1 MWQEKQEEETR
12 KVQFTGG
19 STYIVSLPKRW
30 ISQNQIEKG
39 SFIKLRMEEG
49 GSLIIAPIS
58 SVFQKKL
65 DEATILVTSNDNSEK
80 ITRKIV
86 SAYLAGYNAIHIKA
100 DKLPLSTR
108 QRHDIKNFVRNMLV
122 GTEIV
127 SDTTSQ
133 IILQVLLSYPELTIQ
148 SALRRMTII
157 TKSMHND
164 AMLCCLEKNDLL
176 AREIILTDNEVD
188 RFNLYITR
196 LLRIAV
202 YNPRVIK
209 EIGLVSTDDCLG
221 YRLITKYIE
230 RTADHAVSIA
240 ENVLGLKNSL
250 NNDSIQK
257 IKKMSIIAM
266 QMFEAAMESLFRQDY
281 HAAEKVIQNIK
292 EIIDLEKDAV
302 IFLQNNVED
311 GQTLRLVI
319 ESIRRT
325 AEYACDISEIVLNLT
340 IETIIV

>member
-1 MWQEKQEEETR
+1 MWQEKHEDETR

-39 SFIKLRMEEG
+39 SFIKLRIEEG
-49 GSLIIAPIS
+49 GSLTIAPMS
-58 SVFQKKL
+58 SVVQKRL
-65 DEATILVTSNDNSEK
+65 DEATIALSPNDNSEK
-80 ITRKIV
+80 IMRKIV
-86 SAYLAGYNAIHIKA
+86 SAYLSGYNAIHIKA
-100 DKLPLSTR
+100 DKHPMSTK

-127 SDTTSQ
+127 SDTSAQ
-133 IILQVLLSYPELTIQ
+133 LFLQVLLSYPELTIQ
-148 SALRRMTII
+148 NALRRMTII

-164 AMLCCLEKNDLL
+164 AILCLEKNDLL
-176 AREIILTDNEVD
+176 AREVILTDNEVD

-196 LLRIAV
+196 LLKIAV

-209 EIGLVSTDDCLG
+209 EIGLASADDCLG

-240 ENVLGLKNSL
+240 ENALALKNSL
-250 NNDSIQK
+250 SNDSIQR
-257 IKKMSIIAM
+257 IEKMSTIAM
-266 QMFEAAMESLFRQDY
+266 GMFDAAMESLFRQNY
-281 HAAEKVIQNIK
+281 SAAEKVIENIQ
-292 EIIDLEKDAV
+292 ELIDLEKEEI
-302 IFLQNNVED
+302 IFLQDDIED
-311 GQTLRLVI
+311 AQTLRLII

-340 IETIIV
+340 IDSIIV